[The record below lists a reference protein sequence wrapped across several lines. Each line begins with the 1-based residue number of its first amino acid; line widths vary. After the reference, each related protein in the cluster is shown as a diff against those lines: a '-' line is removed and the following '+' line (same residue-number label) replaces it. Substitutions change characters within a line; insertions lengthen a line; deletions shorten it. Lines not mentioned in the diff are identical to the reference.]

1 MTASIIPYYPT
12 TAYGRGLTSMK
23 RKQECLYYIEY
34 GELLLGPYKQVRRA
48 ELWLEKQ
55 GFAKVG
61 DHYENRYFS
70 FVKSQLDNNFSKQIK
85 P

>member
-1 MTASIIPYYPT
+1 MTASIVPYYPT

-34 GELLLGPYKQVRRA
+34 GELKIGPYNKVRWA
-48 ELWLEKQ
+48 ERWLDKQ

-61 DHYENRYFS
+61 DNYEQSYFS
-70 FVKSQLDNNFSKQIK
+70 FVKSTLDNNFSKQIK